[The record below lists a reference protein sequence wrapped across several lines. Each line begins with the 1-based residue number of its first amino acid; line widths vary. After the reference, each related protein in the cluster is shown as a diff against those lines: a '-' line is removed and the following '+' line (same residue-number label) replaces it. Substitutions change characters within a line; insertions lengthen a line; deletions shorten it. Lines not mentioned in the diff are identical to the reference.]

1 MRFHAKVGVFVAFLA
16 GAKCV
21 SGQTAM
27 SSAQV
32 ARRLAENSAALR
44 RYSWSM
50 RVELNAGGEK
60 KTGLYL
66 GLLNET
72 ALALFVF
79 DELGGKNLEGDFAIE
94 LYVCGRKINPPI
106 RTPHQFARF
115 RLSSPIPLTTLQGAC
130 PRRRFND

>member
-1 MRFHAKVGVFVAFLA
+1 MRFHAKVAVFVAFLA
-16 GAKCV
+16 GALCV
-21 SGQTAM
+21 SGQTTK

-32 ARRLAENSAALR
+32 ARRLAENNAALR
-44 RYSWSM
+44 RYSGSM

-94 LYVCGRKINPPI
+94 LYVQRAVDD
-106 RTPHQFARF
+106 TH
-115 RLSSPIPLTTLQGAC
+115 SPAAKLV
-130 PRRRFND
+130 